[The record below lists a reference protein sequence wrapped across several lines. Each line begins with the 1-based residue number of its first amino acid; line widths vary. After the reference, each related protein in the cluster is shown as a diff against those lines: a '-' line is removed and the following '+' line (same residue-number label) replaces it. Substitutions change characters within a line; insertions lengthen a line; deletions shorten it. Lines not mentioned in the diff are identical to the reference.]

1 MKFVFNSRYEI
12 FYEPTK
18 WELKLFIEIQ
28 ALDHVLRYQ
37 MLSIMNESAGCKKK
51 RNLIEQKIIQ
61 SNLITILSRY

>member
-51 RNLIEQKIIQ
+51 EI
-61 SNLITILSRY
+61 